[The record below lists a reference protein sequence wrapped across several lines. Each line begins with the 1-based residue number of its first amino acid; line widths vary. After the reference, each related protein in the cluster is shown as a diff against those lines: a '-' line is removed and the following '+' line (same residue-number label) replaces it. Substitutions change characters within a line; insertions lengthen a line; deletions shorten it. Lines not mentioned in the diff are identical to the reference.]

1 MLLWRLLLL
10 APLSVAAGVSA
21 AASAPVGVS
30 TSVGV
35 SAPATGPAAGADQES
50 AQEAYAAWCGRCHQF
65 DGKGV
70 DGLYPGLD
78 GSLIVTAD
86 AKLLARLVLDG
97 GFANNAMPAFRG
109 VLDDE
114 LAAKVLT
121 YTRTAWS
128 NRAAPVTIKDIVER
142 NQP

>member
-1 MLLWRLLLL
+1 MRRLQRFARLLLV
-10 APLSVAAGVSA
+10 APLSAAAAAGLTTVSA
-21 AASAPVGVS
+21 QAAVPGPV
-30 TSVGV
+30 
-35 SAPATGPAAGADQES
+35 AGEERES

-70 DGLYPGLD
+70 EGLYPALA
-78 GSLIVTAD
+78 GSLLVTAD

-97 GFANNAMPAFRG
+97 GFANNAMPAFRD

-121 YTRTAWS
+121 YTRTAWG
-128 NRAAPVTIKDIVER
+128 NGATPVTIKDIVER